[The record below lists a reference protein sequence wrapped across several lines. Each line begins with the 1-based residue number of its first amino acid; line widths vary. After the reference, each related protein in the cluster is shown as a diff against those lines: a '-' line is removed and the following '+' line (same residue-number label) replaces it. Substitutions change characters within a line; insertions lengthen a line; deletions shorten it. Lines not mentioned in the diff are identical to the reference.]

1 MTYVTSLYFTLSLIT
16 SIGFGNVSATTFGEK
31 LVAAVFMLI
40 GGMYAT
46 RSRYHDMMASVKDF
60 IKTHSVPKDLA
71 ERVIDY
77 VTSTWAITKGI
88 DTAKVRILFTFCLVT
103 NL

>member
-1 MTYVTSLYFTLSLIT
+1 
-16 SIGFGNVSATTFGEK
+16 
-31 LVAAVFMLI
+31 
-40 GGMYAT
+40 MYAT
-46 RSRYHDMMASVKDF
+46 RSRYHDMMGSVKDF

-88 DTAKVRILFTFCLVT
+88 DTA
-103 NL
+103 